1 MSNLKITGLYIYPI
15 KSLSGISLSKTKVE
29 FRGLQFDRRWMLVDD
44 NDEFITQRNFP
55 LMALLQPEI
64 TPASIIVRHRG
75 KIVQPIEFSLYEP
88 QSKAEAVTIWE
99 DTCLAKEVSKEASEW
114 FSMVLGMRCRLMFM
128 HEESIRQAD
137 QRYAI
142 QETDKVSFADG
153 YPVLMVSEESMDQ
166 LNQKMNLNY
175 TIERFRPNIVCA
187 GGEAHVEDTLRKVQI
202 NNVEF
207 YGVKPCARCVLTTI
221 DPLTTEQG
229 KEPLKTLST
238 YRKSGNKILFG
249 ENFIP
254 VNQGEIAIGGDINVQ
269 ESKSGPFQ

>member
-1 MSNLKITGLYIYPI
+1 
-15 KSLSGISLSKTKVE
+15 
-29 FRGLQFDRRWMLVDD
+29 
-44 NDEFITQRNFP
+44 
-55 LMALLQPEI
+55 
-64 TPASIIVRHRG
+64 
-75 KIVQPIEFSLYEP
+75 
-88 QSKAEAVTIWE
+88 
-99 DTCLAKEVSKEASEW
+99 
-114 FSMVLGMRCRLMFM
+114 
-128 HEESIRQAD
+128 
-137 QRYAI
+137 
-142 QETDKVSFADG
+142 
-153 YPVLMVSEESMDQ
+153 
-166 LNQKMNLNY
+166 
-175 TIERFRPNIVCA
+175 ERFRPNIVCA